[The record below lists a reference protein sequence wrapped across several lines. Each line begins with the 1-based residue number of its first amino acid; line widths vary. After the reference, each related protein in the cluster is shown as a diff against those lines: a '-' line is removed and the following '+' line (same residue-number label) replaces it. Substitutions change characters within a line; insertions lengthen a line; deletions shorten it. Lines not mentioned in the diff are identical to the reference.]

1 PNILNNVGTVV
12 SQGYNLSND
21 AAGGDGST
29 GPGGF
34 LNATG
39 DIRNTDPLL
48 GPLANN
54 GGPTLTHAFPINS
67 PVLDKGKNFG
77 LPFDQRGLLRT
88 ADSPVFANATGG
100 DGTDIGAVEFY
111 PLGGVDTDG
120 DGMSDDFETFYGVS
134 DPNGDP
140 DGDGLTNLQEF
151 QAGTNPL
158 DPTSGLR
165 IIAVARNGNDF
176 MVTFSLAVAGKSY
189 RLERKD
195 ALTDAFWSSISGV
208 ADLTAVST
216 GSAQLTDTDGAA
228 VTKHFYHV
236 RVLP

>member
-1 PNILNNVGTVV
+1 MAPP
-12 SQGYNLSND
+12 
-21 AAGGDGST
+21 
-29 GPGGF
+29 GPGGL

-39 DIRNTDPLL
+39 DIRNTNPLL

-67 PVLDKGKNFG
+67 PVLDKGKSFG
-77 LPFDQRGLLRT
+77 LLLDQRGLLRT

-111 PLGGVDTDG
+111 PLGGADSDG

-134 DPNGDP
+134 DPNADP

-158 DPTSGLR
+158 DPLSTLR
-165 IIAVARNGNDF
+165 IITVARSGSDF
-176 MVTFSLAVAGKSY
+176 TVTFYLAVAGKTY

-216 GSAQLTDTDGAA
+216 GSAQLTDTGGAA